1 MQTRRPLTTA
11 ALLLAMAMAAMEA
24 TVVGTVMPTIVAKL
38 GGVERY
44 GWVGAAYL
52 LASTVS
58 VPLYGKLA
66 DLYGRKPML
75 LAGLAL
81 FLAGSAACAL
91 AGSMTALVAARL
103 VQGLGAGGVQPIAS
117 TVVGDLYG
125 IEERGRVQGLFG
137 AVWGVAGIG
146 GPLLGG
152 FLVGAV
158 SWRAVFWINVP
169 VGVAAMAILVVALHE
184 RRGARE
190 VRIDWAGAGLL
201 TTSAV
206 LLLVA
211 AEGAWGAAL
220 GCVAALAAFVAVE
233 RRAADPVLS
242 PSLVARRPIAVGSM
256 ATAILGA
263 TMTGTILYVPLFAQG
278 VLGATATQAG
288 TTIAPMLLGWPIAST
303 ITGRLLVRIGFRA
316 PVWLG
321 SAIIACA
328 LTATAAALGSGTSM
342 TAIRVLMFA
351 YGVGMGLAST
361 SLLVSV
367 QSSVG
372 WEERGVVTATSM
384 FARTMGGALGAGAL
398 GAMLARSLGEELSP
412 EAVSALLDPAQ
423 RAHLAADPRVMLAL
437 SSAMAPLFRVIA
449 AGGVL
454 NLLVVAFWP
463 RQLAPASQPPPEP
476 IVEG

>member
-1 MQTRRPLTTA
+1 
-11 ALLLAMAMAAMEA
+11 MAMAAMEA
-24 TVVGTVMPTIVAKL
+24 TVVGTVMPTIVSEL
-38 GGVERY
+38 GGVARY

-58 VPLYGKLA
+58 VPIYGKLA
-66 DLYGRKPML
+66 DVYGRKPVL
-75 LAGLAL
+75 LFGITL
-81 FLAGSAACAL
+81 FLVGSAACGM
-91 AGSMTALVAARL
+91 AGSMNALVAARL
-103 VQGLGAGGVQPIAS
+103 VQGLGAGGVQPVAS

-125 IEERGRVQGLFG
+125 IEERGRIQGLFG

-152 FLVGAV
+152 FLVQAV

-169 VGVAAMAILVVALHE
+169 VGIAAMAILVVALHE
-184 RRGARE
+184 KRVARE

-201 TTSAV
+201 TTAAV

-211 AEGAWGAAL
+211 AEGVWPAAL
-220 GCVAALAAFVAVE
+220 GSALAVAAFVQVE
-233 RRAADPVLS
+233 KRAADPVLS
-242 PSLVARRPIAVGSM
+242 PSLVVRRPIAVGSI

-278 VLGATATQAG
+278 VLGATPTQAG
-288 TTIAPMLLGWPIAST
+288 VTIAPMLVGWPIAST
-303 ITGRLLVRIGFRA
+303 ITGRLLVRMGFRT

-321 SAIIACA
+321 SVIIACTLSA
-328 LTATAAALGSGTSM
+328 LAFVVGPGVSTTTLR
-342 TAIRVLMFA
+342 ILMFV

-361 SLLVSV
+361 ALLVSV

-398 GAMLARSLGEELSP
+398 GAMLARALGKELSP
-412 EAVSALLDPAQ
+412 ETVAALLDPIQ
-423 RAHLAADPRVMLAL
+423 RAHTAADPRVMLAL
-437 SSAMAPLFRVIA
+437 STAMAPMFRVTA
-449 AGGVL
+449 AASLV
-454 NLLVVAFWP
+454 NLAVVAFWP
-463 RQLAPASQPPPEP
+463 KQLLPAGQPPPTV
-476 IVEG
+476 ISEG